1 MGENGYTVSETVQLT
16 GVPSHVLRYWEEEL
30 GVPVARTS
38 QGHRIYSDADIQTFR
53 QVKELKA
60 KGLQLKAIR
69 VLFEDAGTLAG
80 EASFREQVQSIAQSP
95 ESVERTDTAGEHVKV
110 WRQDRQADAD
120 MSEVEDCRVD
130 ADMAKAG
137 DCQVD
142 GNVSKVGNYRVDG
155 NVSKVG
161 NCRVDADM
169 LRVENCQVNGNVLK
183 VGNCRVDADV
193 SEMQG
198 CQVDGDLVKNRK
210 RLADTDIS
218 GEPEEETVDSWDIIL
233 TEQEQDPMERFTAVL
248 RQLLESVA
256 EEQNRK
262 LEQALTECIRSE
274 LSELYELYHQ
284 ALQETAVSAEQDWK
298 TGAGRPKTGKMR
310 RFLDKILDRV
320 DHIWRV

>member
-120 MSEVEDCRVD
+120 M
-130 ADMAKAG
+130 
-137 DCQVD
+137 
-142 GNVSKVGNYRVDG
+142 
-155 NVSKVG
+155 
-161 NCRVDADM
+161 
-169 LRVENCQVNGNVLK
+169 LRVENCQVDTDMAKAENCQVDGNASK
-183 VGNCRVDADV
+183 VGNYRVDADV